1 MYKRQQITIAVYNFT
16 DQTGQRKPNPGLIIA
31 LYLFACFLLVASY
44 EAKAH
49 HESCMACTDAT
60 IVDVVDTDEENSNK
74 EDIVIYLDEVIV
86 TPENSK

>member
-1 MYKRQQITIAVYNFT
+1 MNITT
-16 DQTGQRKPNPGLIIA
+16 KERLIIA
-31 LYLFACFLLVASY
+31 LYLFASFLLIACH

-60 IVDVVDTDEENSNK
+60 IVAVVETDEENSNK
-74 EDIVIYLDEVIV
+74 EDIVIYLDEIIV

>member
-1 MYKRQQITIAVYNFT
+1 MNITKDFT
-16 DQTGQRKPNPGLIIA
+16 DQTGQRKPNPILIIA

-60 IVDVVDTDEENSNK
+60 IVAVVETDEENSNK
-74 EDIVIYLDEVIV
+74 DIVIYLDEVIV